1 MRASVVLLLV
11 ALAGCGG
18 AKSDS
23 AGRVPT
29 SGTATFRT
37 RPAAGAVLLFHT
49 GHAADAAP
57 ARARVNPDG
66 TFAVSAPDGAAG
78 VAAGTYRV
86 TVEWREGTGEN
97 GDATGKSRVAE
108 KYLNAAKTPLRA
120 EVRPGP
126 GGACALPPFDL
137 SK

>member
-1 MRASVVLLLV
+1 MRGSVVLLLV
-11 ALAGCGG
+11 ALVGCGS
-18 AKSDS
+18 AKSDG

-29 SGTATFRT
+29 TGTATFRN

-49 GHAADAAP
+49 GHAADAVP

-66 TFAVSAPDGAAG
+66 TFAVQSPDGAPGA
-78 VAAGTYRV
+78 VAGTYRV

-97 GDATGKSRVAE
+97 GDDGKSRVAA

>member
-1 MRASVVLLLV
+1 MRPLFALVLF

-18 AKSDS
+18 SKPDAT
-23 AGRVPT
+23 GRVPT
-29 SGTATFRT
+29 TGTATYRS

-66 TFAVSAPDGAAG
+66 TFAVHAPDGAPG

-86 TVEWREGTGEN
+86 TVEWRDGSGEN
-97 GDATGKSRVAE
+97 GEDGKSRVAE
-108 KYLNAAKTPLRA
+108 KYLSAAKTPLRA

-126 GGACALPPFDL
+126 GGACALPAFDL
-137 SK
+137 TK

>member
-1 MRASVVLLLV
+1 MRALFALIVF

-18 AKSDS
+18 AKSDA

-29 SGTATFRT
+29 TGTATYRG

-66 TFAVSAPDGAAG
+66 TFAVQGPDGELG

-86 TVEWREGTGEN
+86 TVEWRDGTGEN
-97 GDATGKSRVAE
+97 GNDGKSRVAE
-108 KYLNAAKTPLRA
+108 KYLSAAKTPLRA

-126 GGACALPPFDL
+126 GGACALPPFEL